1 MATHEQ
7 LETRATESLR
17 PTVVTVEIE
26 PVPVVPAPITLARPA
41 TLAPAVPG
49 TAILSW
55 WRETDRLAIAS
66 AICGF
71 TAIIPVLS
79 QVAGL
84 VLGIAGLVRIR
95 RARQR
100 GIRLRGKLWALAG
113 IFSSGFALLSWIAVL
128 AMLIAV
134 RMSFA
139 HIAGALPTGHPHGP

>member
-7 LETRATESLR
+7 LEAQATESLR

-26 PVPVVPAPITLARPA
+26 PAPVAPAAITPARPV
-41 TLAPAVPG
+41 TLAPAVPS
-49 TAILSW
+49 TAVLSW